1 MEKAKDKV
9 KRTPIRVGISI
20 GDINGIGPEVVI
32 KALNDSQMLVDC
44 TPVVYASSKTIN
56 FHKKRVHAG
65 EFNYVAIKS
74 ADEIKNRKINIV
86 NVWDG
91 EVAIELGKITE
102 SGGSHAL
109 KSLDAA
115 TKDLASGKVDV
126 LVTAPISKEAM
137 AKAGFKFPGHT
148 EYLADMAGEEEALML
163 MVAGNLR
170 VGLVTTHMALKDV
183 PASMTIDKIHGKIKA
198 FEQSLRK
205 DFGIRRPRIAV
216 LGLNPH
222 AGENG
227 KMGDEEHEVIAP
239 SISKAKNE
247 GIMAFGPYPADSFFG
262 SSNRFNFDGILAMFH
277 DQGLSAF
284 KAIAFDEGVNFTA
297 GLPVV
302 RTSPDHGTAFDIA
315 GKDQA
320 SGASM
325 RHAIY
330 LAMDVYRNHQLEK
343 EINANPLE
351 ITPPKERDRDRKEGR
366 GKQGPKGGNDHKKG
380 GAPKGQG
387 AKKPVGEAKT
397 EVKSETPVDTKEKPD
412 TVKKDAPKKEAKPKT
427 EKSES
432 KPKASEKK
440 DNSDKEEV
448 KKEDA

>member
-1 MEKAKDKV
+1 MEKSKDKV

-44 TPVVYASSKTIN
+44 TPVIYASSKTIN

-65 EFNYVAIKS
+65 EFNYVSVKS
-74 ADEIKNRKINIV
+74 ADEIKNRKVNIV

-91 EVAIELGKITE
+91 EVPIELGKITE
-102 SGGSHAL
+102 TGGSHAL
-109 KSLDAA
+109 KSLDSA

-183 PASMTIDKIHGKIKA
+183 PAAMTIEKIHGKIKA

-205 DFGIRRPRIAV
+205 DFGIRKPKIAV

-315 GKDQA
+315 GKDAA

-351 ITPPKERDRDRKEGR
+351 ITPPKERERKEGK
-366 GKQGPKGGNDHKKG
+366 GKPGGKNGGDKPKSSGDAKKG
-380 GAPKGQG
+380 GSPK
-387 AKKPVGEAKT
+387 ATPKSSAGENTNDKQ
-397 EVKSETPVDTKEKPD
+397 KS
-412 TVKKDAPKKEAKPKT
+412 APKKDVQPK
-427 EKSES
+427 EENAPKSEAS
-432 KPKASEKK
+432 KPEES
-440 DNSDKEEV
+440 KEQKGE
-448 KKEDA
+448 E